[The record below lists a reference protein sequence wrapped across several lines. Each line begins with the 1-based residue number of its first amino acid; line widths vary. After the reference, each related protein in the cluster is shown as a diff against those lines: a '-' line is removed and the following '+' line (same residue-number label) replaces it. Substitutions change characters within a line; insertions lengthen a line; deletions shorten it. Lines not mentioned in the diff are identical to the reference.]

1 MSEFYNFKNL
11 GVLFVDENKSMHMF
25 MRSLLLSMNIVNIR
39 GCYDTD
45 TCIELMAEEPPDIV
59 MTDILFRD
67 CDGLDLI
74 RRIRQ
79 AENGVDRYTPILVLT
94 GQTNMSDVLAARD
107 AGTTEFLT
115 KPVSV
120 GSLHDRLVWMVENPR
135 PFIKA
140 SGFVGPDRR
149 RAMRGYEGMERRK

>member
-1 MSEFYNFKNL
+1 MSEFYNFRNL
-11 GVLFVDENKSMHMF
+11 GVLFIDDNKSMQMF

-39 GCYDTD
+39 ACNDAEA
-45 TCIELMAEEPPDIV
+45 CLEMMVEEPPDIV
-59 MTDILFRD
+59 ITDLLFRH

-79 AENGVDRYTPILVLT
+79 AEDGVDRYTPILVIT

-107 AGTTEFLT
+107 AGATEFLA